1 MNEERNK
8 QENTFTHPSR
18 AMKFNNWRKR
28 VASDQTYPDIP
39 SKFSQ
44 EKVQLD
50 STEVCIYLPIV
61 SQLHEQNTG
70 YPIAVPWE
78 GDFTP
83 SKNRENYE

>member
-39 SKFSQ
+39 SKVSQ
-44 EKVQLD
+44 EKV
-50 STEVCIYLPIV
+50 
-61 SQLHEQNTG
+61 
-70 YPIAVPWE
+70 
-78 GDFTP
+78 
-83 SKNRENYE
+83 